1 MADHSKMESKSDI
14 GNGPVINMERVPIT
28 KGQEIQRSDEKRANN
43 IGNGEIQRRFKNIP
57 VLEERRL
64 LALERHIKRKRR
76 RRPYVKKMK
85 NLDKTGHQL
94 DKTMASSNGEMADDP
109 GAFDLKDER
118 IQVSEGEGR
127 EGCILNKIV
136 GTRMPA
142 LEKYEENQ
150 IDLQIKHELIE
161 NVEAQSTKMEVGK
174 DKEQS
179 VQFDKL
185 VKYLLDG
192 VKLDL
197 LNIVEDELNGKRK
210 EVEEEGK
217 IKKDEGAGMEVK
229 QENEENLTAVKEV
242 NTSPPKDAWMEV
254 NRVNDRNLKKEKENL
269 QNEGHIKCSER
280 AKDPETQTDHIRV
293 ENPGQSSSGPKEPKP
308 KDSESEAIKSNEL
321 VKDGRDNEKT
331 NTDIRNKLV
340 LDDNE
345 NDDEEDDDEG
355 FMPRK
360 LFFFSFSEFKKEETS
375 A

>member
-28 KGQEIQRSDEKRANN
+28 EGQEIQRSDEKRANN
-43 IGNGEIQRRFKNIP
+43 IGNGEIQRRIKNIP

-85 NLDKTGHQL
+85 NLDKTEHQL

-109 GAFDLKDER
+109 GAFDFKDER
-118 IQVSEGEGR
+118 IQVSDGEGR

-136 GTRMPA
+136 GTKMPA
-142 LEKYEENQ
+142 LEKFDENQ
-150 IDLQIKHELIE
+150 IDLQLKHELIE

-174 DKEQS
+174 EEEQS
-179 VQFDKL
+179 VQFYKL
-185 VKYLLDG
+185 VRYLLDG
-192 VKLDL
+192 VKFDL
-197 LNIVEDELNGKRK
+197 LNIVEDKLNGKRK
-210 EVEEEGK
+210 EVEEEGQ
-217 IKKDEGAGMEVK
+217 IKKNEEAGMEVK
-229 QENEENLTAVKEV
+229 QENEENLTPVKEV
-242 NTSPPKDAWMEV
+242 NTSPPKDALMEV
-254 NRVNDRNLKKEKENL
+254 NRVNDRNLKKEKENIK
-269 QNEGHIKCSER
+269 NEGHVKEK
-280 AKDPETQTDHIRV
+280 AKHPEIQTDDIRV
-293 ENPGQSSSGPKEPKP
+293 ENPGQSSSGPKESKP
-308 KDSESEAIKSNEL
+308 IDSESEAMESNEL

-340 LDDNE
+340 LGDNE
-345 NDDEEDDDEG
+345 DDDEEDDDNG

-360 LFFFSFSEFKKEETS
+360 LFLFSFSEFKKEETS